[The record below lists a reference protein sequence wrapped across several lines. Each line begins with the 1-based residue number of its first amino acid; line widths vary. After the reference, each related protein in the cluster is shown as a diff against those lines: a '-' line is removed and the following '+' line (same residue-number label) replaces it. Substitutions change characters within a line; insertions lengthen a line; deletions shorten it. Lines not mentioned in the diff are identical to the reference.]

1 MKSPLLNS
9 SGTRMVATVGA
20 IALAVLGVSTWV
32 MFSTNKPQVA
42 ETPSSEAEKKKE
54 DQAAIGA
61 LGRLEPA
68 GEVHTIA
75 APAGGFSSRVLG
87 LGVKEG
93 DLVKQGQPIA
103 QMDNYATL
111 QAIVFQY
118 KAQYDEAVARLAQST
133 AGAEDDINA
142 QIASTESQN
151 AAINQSRA
159 DGRSVSAAQRSSV
172 VAISTAEADVETRTA
187 ELSKAQKLME
197 AYKQLGKEG
206 AFSKIQVQQS
216 ISDEKIAVQRLAQS
230 QQALE
235 QAKQSKIQQDAKLD
249 QAIATV
255 DQARGKTSESFFK
268 QKSIEKTRPADIQQ
282 AKAQVAVA
290 EANLKKAMVDR
301 DNAVITS
308 PIDGKVLKINAKA
321 GEAVGSN
328 GIMNIG
334 FTDKMFVVAEV
345 DENSI
350 SRVRKGDRAIIKS
363 DAFKGELSGKVELI
377 GAQVRK
383 NGVTS
388 ADPSDKQD
396 VRVVEVKILLDDSS
410 IVKNFTNLQVK
421 VSIQP

>member
-1 MKSPLLNS
+1 
-9 SGTRMVATVGA
+9 MVATVGA
-20 IALAVLGVSTWV
+20 IALAVTGVSTWV
-32 MFSTNKPQVA
+32 MLSTNKPQVA
-42 ETPSSEAEKKKE
+42 ETPSAEAEKKKE

-68 GEVHTIA
+68 GEVYKVA

-93 DLVKQGQPIA
+93 DPVKQGQPIA

-111 QAIVFQY
+111 QAVVFQF
-118 KAQYDEAVARLAQST
+118 KAQYEEAVARLAQIG

-142 QIASTESQN
+142 QIAGTESQG
-151 AAINQSRA
+151 AAIDQSNA
-159 DGRSVSAAQRSSV
+159 DGRSVSAAQESSIM
-172 VAISTAEADVETRTA
+172 AILTAEAEVKTRMA
-187 ELSKAQKLME
+187 ELAQAKKKME
-197 AYKQLGKEG
+197 AYTALREKG
-206 AFSKIQVQQS
+206 AFSEIQAQESVLA
-216 ISDEKIAVQRLAQS
+216 ERVAVQRLAQS
-230 QQALE
+230 QQALK
-235 QAKQSKIQQDAKLD
+235 QAQQARNQQDAKFD
-249 QAIATV
+249 QAVATV
-255 DQARGKTSESFFK
+255 KQAKIKKSESFFK
-268 QKSIEKTRPADIQQ
+268 QESTKKTRLADIQQ

-290 EANLKKAMVDR
+290 EANLKKALVDR

-321 GEAVGSN
+321 GEVVGTN
-328 GIMNIG
+328 GIMELG

-350 SRVRKGDRAIIKS
+350 TKVKKGDRAIIKS
-363 DAFKGELSGKVELI
+363 DAFQGEISGKVETI

-410 IVKNFTNLQVK
+410 SVKNFTNLQVK